1 MTKTAS
7 TSSLTEKQVASILT
21 GMLGTLLK
29 VTNQESVFNAL
40 DWLAVNKDDIKEVLT
55 IANAGLAQSG
65 LVNRLMADF
74 HKQ

>member
-7 TSSLTEKQVASILT
+7 TSSLTEKQVASILA

-29 VTNQESVFNAL
+29 VTDQESVFNAL
-40 DWLAVNKDDIKEVLT
+40 DWLAANKDDIKKALT

-65 LVNRLMADF
+65 LTDRLAADF